1 MYLGE
6 GKEEGERQGK
16 GERQGEG
23 ERQGKR
29 RVRGSRREGD
39 HCIQQ
44 ESWDDH
50 RCVCVSVSVGKCGTR
65 NTAHGC
71 GGYARKDPQNAHIG
85 VHLCVHREL
94 VQLPSTVHRAP
105 IHWSEGDQ
113 SSYTNSLNAD

>member
-1 MYLGE
+1 MRVPG
-6 GKEEGERQGK
+6 GK
-16 GERQGEG
+16 GVG
-23 ERQGKR
+23 GKGIATYSKKAGMITG
-29 RVRGSRREGD
+29 V
-39 HCIQQ
+39 
-44 ESWDDH
+44 
-50 RCVCVSVSVGKCGTR
+50 CVCVSVGKCGTR